1 MSELAALALRF
12 LSKYL
17 FQILVAVS
25 ILVLYLV
32 WAHHQQAIGEEKVK
46 TEVALRDARIA
57 GEMEKLLRVEKENVE
72 KLNAEKVGRLT
83 NAVKIYAERNTSLG
97 DDVANLVKRMRNA
110 RPAGACGKNSLPGGD
125 NDNERGKSG
134 DHEGNYDIAL
144 AAITLANLCEKKI
157 NELKVVD
164 P

>member
-1 MSELAALALRF
+1 MGALGAVVLKF
-12 LSKYL
+12 LSRYL

-25 ILVLYLV
+25 LLVLYLV
-32 WAHHQQAIGEEKVK
+32 WAHHQQAIGAEKVK
-46 TEVALRDARIA
+46 VEVAQRDARVA
-57 GEMEKLLRVEKENVE
+57 GEMEKLLRIEKENVE

-97 DDVANLVKRMRNA
+97 DDVANLAKRMRNT
-110 RPAGACGKNSLPGGD
+110 RPTCSRDKDPVPGGSD
-125 NDNERGKSG
+125 DNERGKSG